1 MHSLCRRVGGTSN
14 FKRLAEVRAR
24 KNGLGL
30 AQSLDLL
37 VHRSLA
43 DLEVLHDEVAA
54 LVELGRVLGQTLKL
68 RQRRLEV
75 AFGLHEI
82 ALGLGLVLAHHHE
95 RLLRRLDGIVGVLQ
109 EGLVGVL
116 RVALGHDG
124 LALHVLRVVDDALE
138 HRQDASGARARRVL
152 LEPRRRRSGGTWGL
166 ECLVLRLQEGF
177 LLLLVESL
185 EARKRFIQDL
195 LGRPLVSNS
204 RLELGVLGLAV
215 LARALR
221 LRLHLSNLGLLRTDV
236 RLQGV
241 NRRFQVSDLGLDVA
255 LLVRP
260 NSSCLLVLG
269 EVGDA
274 EVAVLDLVGFLLLD
288 PDHHFIDCGDHFGE
302 SVQLGC
308 RREHCNLGAAAL
320 LRDILENRNCLAP
333 RSLRLESTALTCVK
347 PSVLEN
353 MSCASSSLRI
363 EMASE
368 TAAISSLR
376 VFVRSAIS
384 SSVCLHFSLRSM
396 RNFSSAESASFV
408 DSRSSF
414 AVAPFSSVSASS
426 TVFVSTCFF
435 AAAISASLADF
446 ICSYSSCAASSSFC
460 DVERFDSKVSFI
472 CLRMPKIW
480 PDCGA

>member
-1 MHSLCRRVGGTSN
+1 MRSLCGSLARSWLCSGS
-14 FKRLAEVRAR
+14 RLAEICAR
-24 KNGLGL
+24 QNGLGL

-95 RLLRRLDGIVGVLQ
+95 RLLRSLNGIVGVLQ

-138 HRQDASGARARRVL
+138 HRQDAPGARARRVL
-152 LEPRRRRSGGTWGL
+152 LEPRRRRRSGGTWGL

-195 LGRPLVSNS
+195 LGRALVSNS

-221 LRLHLSNLGLLRTDV
+221 LHLHLSNLGLLRTDV

-255 LLVRP
+255 LLVP
-260 NSSCLLVLG
+260 WNSSCLLVLG

-288 PDHHFIDCGDHFGE
+288 PDNHFIDCGDHFGE
-302 SVQLGC
+302 SVQLGR
-308 RREHCNLGAAAL
+308 RRERFDL
-320 LRDILENRNCLAP
+320 L
-333 RSLRLESTALTCVK
+333 STALTCVK

-414 AVAPFSSVSASS
+414 AA
-426 TVFVSTCFF
+426 
-435 AAAISASLADF
+435 
-446 ICSYSSCAASSSFC
+446 
-460 DVERFDSKVSFI
+460 
-472 CLRMPKIW
+472 
-480 PDCGA
+480 